1 MDASDRVPA
10 VPRRRVQTHARIALA
25 AAAGCA
31 VGAILVLSALSVPRP
46 ASPGLA
52 ACPVNT
58 PFEFNNTSYW
68 GCGASIDWN
77 SGSPPTNISFHG
89 VAFEFYGIDSIDCG
103 QNGVNVTGREVSG
116 QTYTLII
123 FLSPSDCRPFDST
136 QFSPDMEFGA
146 IYQGG
151 SPISLLVRAL

>member
-1 MDASDRVPA
+1 MDASNRVPA
-10 VPRRRVQTHARIALA
+10 VPRRRVQTRAGIALA

-58 PFEFNNTSYW
+58 PFEFNNTPYW
-68 GCGASIDWN
+68 GCGASIDW
-77 SGSPPTNISFHG
+77 STGSAPTNLTFHG
-89 VAFEFYGIDSIDCG
+89 VSFALYGVSTMDCG
-103 QNGVNVTGREVSG
+103 PSTANVTGREPSG
-116 QTYTLII
+116 QSYTLFI
-123 FLSPSDCRPFDST
+123 FPSPSNCHFYNTT
-136 QFSPDMEFGA
+136 QFSSDSDFGA

-151 SPISLLVRAL
+151 SPVTLLVRAA